1 MSAVIEQ
8 IIERLHEEEDGE
20 RLVLRF
26 IGPDRKSSQSTLIVA
41 LLQVGHLLAREVVF
55 KWKTQSDCALQVGGS
70 FLAGYQGEPY
80 QPLCAQ

>member
-1 MSAVIEQ
+1 MKKKMG
-8 IIERLHEEEDGE
+8 RDWFL
-20 RLVLRF
+20 
-26 IGPDRKSSQSTLIVA
+26 GPLGLRKSSQSTLTVA